1 MSLVDCQILV
11 WDWKTGKQIVK
22 IASLVLGTLAETER
36 FTNNVSL
43 SQPFDHARFYG
54 FSFVDRSSILFPYST
69 SSQEPIL
76 RFQVTTFESPN
87 TTDKA
92 ALHFYHF
99 ALDILGPQSEPSEFL
114 SNTLPSNTSNSCFP
128 GFFHSDPS
136 SRLLALEV
144 DLLRVLYVPHAVLLD
159 YIRLHP
165 SDTDTVVVPWEAWG
179 PGNAHTLTRPQHPP
193 DGLEHPTN
201 RFGSKIVCGMHAI
214 TDPPMVLVQGDR
226 MILRIM
232 DYHPRRIV
240 RNLATRG
247 AADSHEGL
255 GPSGTP
261 AWQEAGMSTDE
272 NIPYTSKDIPLPDGL
287 QSKDFA
293 CVLGEDVVAVFEVG
307 IPKLLLVRFESTH
320 TVPVFFR
327 LSRLFWWFPSW
338 SQDGEAKECVLPPHL
353 VCHLVTRA
361 A

>member
-54 FSFVDRSSILFPYST
+54 FSFVDRSSILFPYRT

-87 TTDKA
+87 TTDEA

-128 GFFHSDPS
+128 GFFHSEPS

-179 PGNAHTLTRPQHPP
+179 PGNARTLTRPQHPP
-193 DGLEHPTN
+193 
-201 RFGSKIVCGMHAI
+201 
-214 TDPPMVLVQGDR
+214 
-226 MILRIM
+226 
-232 DYHPRRIV
+232 RRTRTPNQQIWLQDSV
-240 RNLATRG
+240 R
-247 AADSHEGL
+247 
-255 GPSGTP
+255 
-261 AWQEAGMSTDE
+261 
-272 NIPYTSKDIPLPDGL
+272 Y
-287 QSKDFA
+287 A
-293 CVLGEDVVAVFEVG
+293 CNN
-307 IPKLLLVRFESTH
+307 
-320 TVPVFFR
+320 
-327 LSRLFWWFPSW
+327 
-338 SQDGEAKECVLPPHL
+338 
-353 VCHLVTRA
+353 
-361 A
+361 